1 MKPVRKLAACS
12 SGSFLRLRTFSVTYF
27 PAHSDEAAFEGQA
40 IVSEFVTPNETLN
53 MKTIDSTVKALQNEI
68 CLSKLEQARQLSV
81 GQRLLAGPELFDMGL
96 MMMRSGIRMRY
107 PEYNEKQVNN
117 EIFRRLEIAKRID
130 DGDRYRLVD
139 ATDEQY

>member
-1 MKPVRKLAACS
+1 
-12 SGSFLRLRTFSVTYF
+12 
-27 PAHSDEAAFEGQA
+27 
-40 IVSEFVTPNETLN
+40 
-53 MKTIDSTVKALQNEI
+53 MKTIDSTVKTVQDEI

-117 EIFRRLEIAKRID
+117 EIFRRLEIARRID
-130 DGDRYRLVD
+130 DGNRYRPLD
-139 ATDEQY
+139 AINEQL

>member
-1 MKPVRKLAACS
+1 
-12 SGSFLRLRTFSVTYF
+12 
-27 PAHSDEAAFEGQA
+27 
-40 IVSEFVTPNETLN
+40 
-53 MKTIDSTVKALQNEI
+53 MKTIDSTVKAVQDEI

-117 EIFRRLEIAKRID
+117 EIFRRLEIARRID
-130 DGDRYRLVD
+130 DGDRYRPLD
-139 ATDEQY
+139 TINEQL

>member
-1 MKPVRKLAACS
+1 
-12 SGSFLRLRTFSVTYF
+12 
-27 PAHSDEAAFEGQA
+27 
-40 IVSEFVTPNETLN
+40 
-53 MKTIDSTVKALQNEI
+53 MKTIDSTVKAVQDEI

-117 EIFRRLEIAKRID
+117 EIFRRLEIARRND
-130 DGDRYRLVD
+130 DGDRYRPLD
-139 ATDEQY
+139 AINEQL

>member
-1 MKPVRKLAACS
+1 
-12 SGSFLRLRTFSVTYF
+12 
-27 PAHSDEAAFEGQA
+27 
-40 IVSEFVTPNETLN
+40 
-53 MKTIDSTVKALQNEI
+53 MKTIDSTVKAVQDEI

-117 EIFRRLEIAKRID
+117 EIFLRLEIARRID
-130 DGDRYRLVD
+130 DGNRYRPLD
-139 ATDEQY
+139 AINEQL

>member
-1 MKPVRKLAACS
+1 
-12 SGSFLRLRTFSVTYF
+12 
-27 PAHSDEAAFEGQA
+27 
-40 IVSEFVTPNETLN
+40 
-53 MKTIDSTVKALQNEI
+53 MKTIDSTVKAVQDEI

-117 EIFRRLEIAKRID
+117 EIFRRLEIARRID
-130 DGDRYRLVD
+130 DGNRYRPLD
-139 ATDEQY
+139 AINEQL